1 MDREQTVF
9 VVDDDEGV
17 RDGLRMLLATV
28 GQPCEAYASATEFLE
43 GYDPDKRGCLVL
55 DIRMPRISGLEL
67 QEQLNE
73 QGSDLPI
80 IFITGHGDITMAV
93 EAMRRGALD
102 FIRKPFR
109 EQDLLDRIHEA
120 LDVELVRRKR
130 AIERDVLVNQMASL
144 TNREKVVLAGVAD
157 GAMNKV
163 IAIDLGISERTVEV
177 HRANAMKKLGL
188 RTLAELI
195 RFKLAADSLEISDQS

>member
-9 VVDDDEGV
+9 VVDDDEGI
-17 RDGLRMLLATV
+17 REGLGMLLATV
-28 GQPCEAYASATEFLE
+28 GQPYETFGSAAEFLDD
-43 GYDPDKRGCLVL
+43 YDPSRRGCLVL

-67 QEQLNE
+67 QELLNE

-80 IFITGHGDITMAV
+80 IFITGHGDIPMAV
-93 EAMRRGALD
+93 EAMRHGALD

-109 EQDLLDRIHEA
+109 EQDLLDRINEA

-130 AIERDVLVNQMASL
+130 SIERDELIEKINSL
-144 TNREKVVLAGVAD
+144 TDREKAVFESVAD
-157 GAMNKV
+157 GDMNKV
-163 IAIDLGISERTVEV
+163 IAFDLGISERTVEV
-177 HRANAMKKLGL
+177 HRSNAMKKLDV

-195 RFKLAADSLEISDQS
+195 RIKIAADSLESSG